1 MPSSSS
7 VVRLVPVRGLLR
19 AATLALAASAS
30 FAAAALAQDSTTSPR
45 PSTPAALPAALPA
58 SLPASTPTVPGMDTA
73 TRKPALGAADSAARR
88 ATAIDSTASR
98 SVAATAAVGPT
109 GGTPAPATP
118 AAPALPAAAAVFPPA
133 GRDSA
138 ASRGAGG
145 QDASGAKPAVSLD
158 ATAVSTEAHAVKHDS
173 VTQAGAPDAAAVAA
187 TPVVAT
193 PVAATPVA
201 ATPVA
206 APAVAATPVAAPAV
220 AATPVA
226 ATPVASTLAPTAVVP
241 APAPTTSA
249 GASAKTGIAAPPI
262 AAPTPVG
269 AAAKPQFLDSTATA
283 LPAIRLDSIV
293 VPHLDSANTE
303 LANAYVQRA
312 DSLYQA
318 RKVDAAVAEY
328 RRGLVHDPTDI
339 DTWYGL
345 AELYHSEGRTKQ
357 AVDTYTLALSTI
369 EHAPELRVPFA
380 TLLLESKRKAEAMK
394 VLQKGIEV
402 DADASAEMKTMLGKI
417 VLGELDETNAGA
429 ETPTD
434 AGEAKVADGSK
445 PGVSAAPSTA
455 KAKAKVAPKKRKK
468 LCKLFCPGTIQ
479 PVGSSHD

>member
-58 SLPASTPTVPGMDTA
+58 SLPASTPTVPGRDTA

-193 PVAATPVA
+193 P
-201 ATPVA
+201 
-206 APAVAATPVAAPAV
+206 V

>member
-1 MPSSSS
+1 
-7 VVRLVPVRGLLR
+7 
-19 AATLALAASAS
+19 
-30 FAAAALAQDSTTSPR
+30 
-45 PSTPAALPAALPA
+45 
-58 SLPASTPTVPGMDTA
+58 
-73 TRKPALGAADSAARR
+73 
-88 ATAIDSTASR
+88 
-98 SVAATAAVGPT
+98 
-109 GGTPAPATP
+109 
-118 AAPALPAAAAVFPPA
+118 
-133 GRDSA
+133 
-138 ASRGAGG
+138 
-145 QDASGAKPAVSLD
+145 
-158 ATAVSTEAHAVKHDS
+158 
-173 VTQAGAPDAAAVAA
+173 
-187 TPVVAT
+187 VAT

-226 ATPVASTLAPTAVVP
+226 ATPVASPLAPTAVVP